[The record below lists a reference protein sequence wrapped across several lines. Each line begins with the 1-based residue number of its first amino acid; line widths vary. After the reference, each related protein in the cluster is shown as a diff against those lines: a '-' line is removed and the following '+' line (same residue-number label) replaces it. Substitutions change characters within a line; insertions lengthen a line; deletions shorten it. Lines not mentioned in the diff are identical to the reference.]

1 MSEPQPSDRERMTFP
16 HHPRPAGGI
25 SNTLANTKLHI
36 LNDLVSDELVS
47 SVRFRTPV
55 SQIRTPTHSLGTRKG
70 LCSFDSGV
78 VDITRLETKPGGRQ
92 AGSNDFLEEL
102 KLASSPERG
111 PGIASVLRIKGSAVF
126 SRHPALFLADEED
139 APSK

>member
-36 LNDLVSDELVS
+36 LNDLVWDELAS

-55 SQIRTPTHSLGTRKG
+55 SKNRTPTHSPCAGKDCAHSIRGVSTMRK
-70 LCSFDSGV
+70 LPRWRPSREV
-78 VDITRLETKPGGRQ
+78 QLL
-92 AGSNDFLEEL
+92 AFLTYL
-102 KLASSPERG
+102 LT
-111 PGIASVLRIKGSAVF
+111 
-126 SRHPALFLADEED
+126 
-139 APSK
+139 